1 MARKHDK
8 GGRPKG
14 DQLVGGAGRAGRGGG
29 LATALTSSGCA
40 EDVVGPMEEM
50 GEDGEARYEMDPAKH
65 APAVRQQFL
74 AEIKEAISNGMPV
87 QPCRPSPLPPPLP
100 CAPSATVQDVGCKRP
115 GGRCAQARVH
125 AQCAAGRGRAALRR
139 CEACPLT

>member
-87 QPCRPSPLPPPLP
+87 QPCPPLAL
-100 CAPSATVQDVGCKRP
+100 APPLALRPQCDGARCRLQTPRRPLRP
-115 GGRCAQARVH
+115 GPRPRAV
-125 AQCAAGRGRAALRR
+125 RGRPRAGGAASV
-139 CEACPLT
+139 